1 MSLNLVFVLAIVVAA
16 VVASDYQE
24 KPAPYTF
31 GYQIADHYG
40 GHGRHE
46 SGDGY
51 GNKRG
56 SYSLTDAD
64 GRVRKVDYVADDYG
78 FRAQIKTNEPGTNGK
93 DSADAVVNGPDNYGT
108 HNAVA
113 HGAHGHVAHGTHGHV
128 APASSYGAHS
138 YVAAPRYG
146 GHGYSR
152 SYNYGAPSHG
162 RGYGGY
168 GNAGYGGYGNGGYGG
183 YGNGGYG
190 GYGNAGYGYG
200 NAGYGYGNAGYGY
213 GNAGYGY
220 GNAGYGYSRSYNYG
234 ATPSH
239 GYGYH

>member
-16 VVASDYQE
+16 VVASDYHE

-78 FRAQIKTNEPGTNGK
+78 FRVQIKTNEPGTNGK

-108 HNAVA
+108 HNA
-113 HGAHGHVAHGTHGHV
+113 VAHGTHGHV

-168 GNAGYGGYGNGGYGG
+168 GNAGYG
-183 YGNGGYG
+183 
-190 GYGNAGYGYG
+190 YGNAGYGYG
-200 NAGYGYGNAGYGY
+200 NAGYGYGNS
-213 GNAGYGY
+213 
-220 GNAGYGYSRSYNYG
+220 GYGYSRSYNYG
-234 ATPSH
+234 APAY

>member
-1 MSLNLVFVLAIVVAA
+1 MSLKFVFVVASIVAA
-16 VVASDYQE
+16 AVASDYQE

-113 HGAHGHVAHGTHGHV
+113 HGTHGHVAHGTHGHV

-152 SYNYGAPSHG
+152 SYNYGTPAYG
-162 RGYGGY
+162 R
-168 GNAGYGGYGNGGYGG
+168 
-183 YGNGGYG
+183 GYG

-200 NAGYGYGNAGYGY
+200 NAGYGYD
-213 GNAGYGY
+213 
-220 GNAGYGYSRSYNYG
+220 NAGYGYSRSYNYG
-234 ATPSH
+234 APAYGYGQAGYGGYASPAYGYSRSYNYGAAPSY